1 MSTTTTTS
9 VPAPT
14 PEERAL
20 TAKQVELAEFQLQEL
35 RKQSAAQEDFAT
47 QIGPLLE
54 AQAAEAER
62 QSARAKELEPVQDEI
77 LQIQLADLRRGGA
90 ASPEQQALIDKAAD
104 EALAAGSVDIERFRT
119 ESLDALRNELAPGR
133 GLRPSDSPVLDRGAR
148 VAAEATRQGGQ
159 LASTLRSAAASG
171 KVNLGL
177 AGSQLTQASSLGLAQ
192 VTEATRQFQQ
202 SLSQQA
208 FANRLTAS
216 GQSAGIG
223 LGLAG
228 NPAATLSSA
237 INPLTQ
243 ARLGSSSTSSGG
255 LGQFIGPAIGA
266 GGAVGSSALILSS
279 KDYKTDKTPIDED
292 EVLKRLARLPV
303 ERWRYK
309 DGLGLASEPEHVGPY
324 AEDFEREFG
333 LGDGKAIPVVDGVG
347 LGLAAASALAKK
359 VERIERGLGL
369 AKAA

>member
-1 MSTTTTTS
+1 
-9 VPAPT
+9 
-14 PEERAL
+14 
-20 TAKQVELAEFQLQEL
+20 
-35 RKQSAAQEDFAT
+35 
-47 QIGPLLE
+47 
-54 AQAAEAER
+54 
-62 QSARAKELEPVQDEI
+62 
-77 LQIQLADLRRGGA
+77 
-90 ASPEQQALIDKAAD
+90 
-104 EALAAGSVDIERFRT
+104 
-119 ESLDALRNELAPGR
+119 
-133 GLRPSDSPVLDRGAR
+133 
-148 VAAEATRQGGQ
+148 
-159 LASTLRSAAASG
+159 
-171 KVNLGL
+171 
-177 AGSQLTQASSLGLAQ
+177 
-192 VTEATRQFQQ
+192 
-202 SLSQQA
+202 LSQQA

-243 ARLGSSSTSSGG
+243 ARLGNTTTTSGG

-266 GGAVGSSALILSS
+266 GGAVGGALILSS
-279 KDYKTDKTPIDED
+279 KDYKTDKRPIDD
-292 EVLKRLARLPV
+292 DDLLRRLARLPV

-309 DGLGLASEPEHVGPY
+309 DGLGLASAPEHVGPY

-333 LGDGKAIPVVDGVG
+333 LGDGKSIAVVDGVG